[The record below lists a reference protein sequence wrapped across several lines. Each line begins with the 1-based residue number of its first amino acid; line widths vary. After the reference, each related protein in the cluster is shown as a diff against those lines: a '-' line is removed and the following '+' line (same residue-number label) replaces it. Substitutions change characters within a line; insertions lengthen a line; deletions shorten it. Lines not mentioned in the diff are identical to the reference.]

1 MPQWWSKLLAVFT
14 RDTRDDDLRAELDA
28 HLQMEADANLDRGMT
43 PQDALDTATRQF
55 GNRTAIH
62 ESSREAWMFLWLE
75 TLLQD
80 LRYGLR
86 ALRRLPGFALTAISV
101 IALGIGATTA
111 AFTLLDHVLLRP
123 LPFPQP
129 EQLVRLFETEL
140 ANGYPRIEASPP
152 NILDWRSMT
161 MSFSSMGAFS
171 TFSVN
176 LSGQGDPLRLNIGLA
191 DSLVFKALE
200 VQPAAGRSFTA
211 DDDRMGAADVA
222 LLSHSLAITLYGDA
236 PGAVGRTLN
245 LDNQAHTV
253 IGVMPAGFVFP
264 SRDTAL
270 WTPIPLSPE
279 LLSLRRN
286 HLLDV
291 VARLAPGVTI
301 EQARAD
307 MDVVAQQL
315 QRAYPND
322 NAGIGAAVVDMRDLI
337 SPQSRMLVL
346 GVFGAAFCLLLI
358 ACTNL
363 ANLLFARAMA
373 RRQEIAVRVAIGA
386 ARGRLVRQLLT
397 ESLLLATLGG
407 ALGALLALV
416 TSPLLERLVPSALPI
431 GGTPAMDMRVLG
443 VAALLTLMTSVAFGV
458 GPALRSCRTGNLS
471 ALRSRTAAGGPID
484 RLRSALVLA
493 EIVGT
498 VALLVGAGLLV
509 KALWRVQAVDP
520 GFRAEGVLTLRTA
533 LPMPKYGEAAA
544 RREFYA
550 RVLTAAR
557 ALPGV
562 TSAGYTTALPMIF
575 GAGIF
580 PVTVP
585 GIVTDPASAPRVSI
599 RYVTPDFFA
608 TLGIPL
614 RQGRYIGDRD
624 GATTPFVALISESL
638 VQRLWPGQDPVG
650 RTLTLAG
657 AERTVVG
664 VVGDVAVRGLERI
677 SEPQTYMPVD
687 QMGFGGTFYAPKDLV
702 VRSSDDPV
710 ALVPAIRKIIQEIDP
725 EQPVSNVRLLEDI
738 VASQTGAR
746 RDQLMVLGTF
756 AGIAFLL
763 AAVGIHGLLSFTVSA
778 RTQEVGVRVALG
790 AARGTILGMFM
801 RQGLTLGMI
810 GVAVALP
817 LAYLGAR
824 GMRAVL
830 FGVEPGDPII
840 YGAAALL
847 ALVMTV
853 AGSLR
858 PALRAA
864 TIDPAVTI
872 RTE

>member
-1 MPQWWSKLLAVFT
+1 MPQWWAKLLAVFT

-28 HLQMEADANLDRGMT
+28 HLQMEVDANLDRGMI
-43 PQDALDTATRQF
+43 PRDALDAASRQF
-55 GNRTAIH
+55 GNRTIIR
-62 ESSREAWMFLWLE
+62 ESSREAWMFVWLE

-80 LRYGLR
+80 LRYGVR
-86 ALRRLPGFALTAISV
+86 TLRRLPGFALTAISV

-123 LPFPQP
+123 LPFPRS

-140 ANGYPRIEASPP
+140 ANGYSRIEASPP
-152 NILDWRSMT
+152 NILDWRAMT
-161 MSFSSMGAFS
+161 TSFSSMGAFS

-176 LSGQGDPLRLNIGLA
+176 LSGQGDPMRLQIGLA
-191 DSLVFKALE
+191 DSQVFRTLD
-200 VQPAAGRSFTA
+200 VQPAVGRSFTA
-211 DDDRMGAADVA
+211 EDARVGATDVA
-222 LLSHSLAITLYGDA
+222 LLSYSLAITLYGDA
-236 PGAVGRTLN
+236 ANAIGGTLN
-245 LDNQAHTV
+245 LDHQSHTV
-253 IGVMPAGFVFP
+253 IGVMPAGFAFP

-270 WTPIPLSPE
+270 WTPIPFSPE

-286 HLLDV
+286 HLFDV
-291 VARLAPGVTI
+291 VARLGPGITI

-307 MDVVAQQL
+307 VDLVAEQL
-315 QRAYPND
+315 QHAYPKD
-322 NAGIGAAVVDMRDLI
+322 NAGIGATVVEMRDVI

-346 GVFGAAFCLLLI
+346 GVFGAAFCLLMI

-363 ANLLFARAMA
+363 ANLLFARSMA
-373 RRQEIAVRVAIGA
+373 RRQEVAVRVAIGA

-397 ESLLLATLGG
+397 ESLPLATLGG
-407 ALGALLALV
+407 ALGSLLAVL
-416 TSPLLERLVPSALPI
+416 TTPLLARLVPNALPI
-431 GGTPAMDMRVLG
+431 NGTPAMDLRVFV
-443 VAALLTLMTSVAFGV
+443 VAALLTLATSLAFGV
-458 GPALRSCRTGNLS
+458 GPALRSCRTGHLD
-471 ALRSRTAAGGPID
+471 ALRSRTAAGGATD

-544 RREFYA
+544 RRELYA

-557 ALPGV
+557 GLPGV
-562 TSAGYTTALPMIF
+562 TSAGYTTGLPMIF

-580 PVTVP
+580 AVTVP
-585 GIVTDPASAPRVSI
+585 GTVTDLASAPRVSI

-614 RQGRYIGDRD
+614 RRGRYVSDRD
-624 GATTPFVALISESL
+624 DATRPFVTVISESL
-638 VQRLWPGQDPVG
+638 TQRLWPDQDPIG
-650 RTLTLAG
+650 RTLNVAG
-657 AERTVVG
+657 NDRTVVG
-664 VVGDVAVRGLERI
+664 VVGDVAVRGLERV

-702 VRSSDDPV
+702 VRSSDDPA
-710 ALVPAIRKIIQEIDP
+710 ALVPAMRRIIRDVDP
-725 EQPVSNVRLLEDI
+725 EQPISDVRLLEEI
-738 VASQTGAR
+738 VASQTSAR
-746 RDQLMVLGTF
+746 RDQLVILGTF
-756 AGIAFLL
+756 ASIAFLL

-790 AARGTILGMFM
+790 AARSTILGMFM
-801 RQGLTLGMI
+801 RQGLALGLA
-810 GVAVALP
+810 GVTVALP

-824 GMRAVL
+824 GMRALL
-830 FGVEPGDPII
+830 FGVEPGDPVI

-847 ALVMTV
+847 ALVMTF
-853 AGSLR
+853 AGTLR
-858 PALRAA
+858 PAFRAA